1 MPRLIKC
8 NFNNIVIIIQENTGY
23 FYKKLKTNIDKNFLV
38 HTYQKE
44 IQIVFIS
51 IIAGQDFKML

>member
-51 IIAGQDFKML
+51 IIA